1 MFQSLY
7 LAVVHVYPTLQQIEA
22 VSYHSVHRSADFWVN
37 ILSLEFAIYMREKTR
52 VQVFTILP
60 VL

>member
-7 LAVVHVYPTLQQIEA
+7 LAVVHVYLTLQQIEA
-22 VSYHSVHRSADFWVN
+22 ISYHSVHRSADFWVN
-37 ILSLEFAIYMREKTR
+37 VLSLEFAIYMREKTH

-60 VL
+60 IL